1 MKSVSRL
8 LEITAFHPILLG
20 LYPVLF
26 LWLNNIDQIPF
37 YAILRSLLFSVG
49 LVCIVYFISR
59 LIFHPALKA
68 AIFASFI
75 LILFFTFGHISSL
88 LDDVKV
94 LGIVIGRIRY
104 FSLLWFILFLV
115 GTVSIWRA
123 KSDFQA
129 LTRILNL
136 VSLLLI
142 AILLIQVALLELNT
156 QEMLARETPKS
167 NVKLQ
172 TPGTDF
178 NGRDV
183 YYIVLDS
190 YGRQD
195 VLQDDYG
202 LDNHVFI
209 QALTDLGFVIPNC
222 TLGNYDNTPFSLTAS
237 LNMNYLEELGIS
249 IDSSAK
255 NINTRAFWG
264 YLKKSLVRKQFEDM
278 GYKIVA
284 FKTIYPFIDI
294 TDADYYFD
302 LEKTTG
308 QLNKLESLNFQY
320 MFFRTTLLRSV
331 IDTQIAYPD
340 LFTKIPPAL
349 LGLINPKASVFSS
362 RHYQQYEQ
370 NRYALDSLQK
380 IPDMPGKKFV
390 YAHLFITHQPFV
402 FTPDGKFRWPVLD
415 DSKAYRDQILYADTI
430 IPEIIK
436 TILKKSTIPP
446 IIIIQGDHSYTWS
459 QDRNKILNA
468 YYLPDGGY
476 SKLYPSIT
484 PVNTFR
490 LVFDTYFG
498 GDYKLLPDI
507 AYYSRNERPYDF
519 KVLPTTCMETS
530 GK

>member
-1 MKSVSRL
+1 MNK
-8 LEITAFHPILLG
+8 IPFHPILLG

-37 YAILRSLLFSVG
+37 YAILRALLFSVG
-49 LVCIVYFISR
+49 LVCIVCLISR
-59 LIFHPALKA
+59 LIIRPTLKA
-68 AIFASFI
+68 AIFASFV
-75 LILFFTFGHISSL
+75 LILFFTFGHVFGL
-88 LDDVKV
+88 LDEVKI
-94 LGIVIGRIRY
+94 LGVMVGRIRY
-104 FSLLWFILFLV
+104 FSLLWLILFV
-115 GTVSIWRA
+115 IGTIIIW
-123 KSDFQA
+123 KSMSDLQGI
-129 LTRILNL
+129 TRILNL

-142 AILLIQVALLELNT
+142 AILFIQVVLFKLNT
-156 QEMLARETPKS
+156 QEMVAREIPKS
-167 NVKLQ
+167 NDKSQ
-172 TPGTDF
+172 TLGADSID
-178 NGRDV
+178 RDV
-183 YYIVLDS
+183 YYIVIDS

-209 QALTDLGFVIPNC
+209 QELTDLGFVIPNC
-222 TLGNYDNTPFSLTAS
+222 TLSNYDNTPFSLTAS
-237 LNMNYLEELGIS
+237 LDMNYLEALGIS

-284 FKTIYPFIDI
+284 FKTIYPFIDLS
-294 TDADYYFD
+294 DADYYYD

-320 MFFRTTLLRSV
+320 VFFRTTLLRSV
-331 IDTQIAYPD
+331 IDTQIVFPD
-340 LFTKIPPAL
+340 LFTKIPPAIL
-349 LGLINPKASVFSS
+349 ALINPKASVFSS
-362 RHYQQYEQ
+362 RHFQQYEQ
-370 NRYALDSLQK
+370 NRYALDNLQK
-380 IPDMPGKKFV
+380 IPDIPGKKFI

-415 DSKAYRDQILYADTI
+415 DNKAYRDQILYADRI

-436 TILKKSTIPP
+436 AILSKSTTRP

-468 YYLPDGGY
+468 YFLPDGGD

-490 LVFDTYFG
+490 LVFDIYFG
-498 GDYKLLPDI
+498 GNYPILPDI
-507 AYYSRNERPYDF
+507 VYYSRNERPYDF
-519 KVLPTTCMETS
+519 KVLPTTCVETS